1 MHTWLHTG
9 SPSKDVVQWKSRET
23 SWRSGEST
31 SRETKHVK
39 KYGSR
44 GEEDLEKGN
53 VAHYPALLVSA
64 GIAEVL

>member
-44 GEEDLEKGN
+44 GEEDLEKWN